1 MKCGSINTSN
11 ERMEIK
17 MYMLIDT
24 VNVDIE
30 KIKVLLADIYCMDN
44 ENTIDACMYK
54 IDEALKILDKEHIN
68 NVKIF
73 NDIKYII
80 MLLELAIDNRGEDVE
95 LYYLFKSLLKRT
107 KKIKDILNIEDD

>member
-1 MKCGSINTSN
+1 MQ
-11 ERMEIK
+11 
-17 MYMLIDT
+17 MLIDT
-24 VNVDIE
+24 VNTEME
-30 KIKVLLADIYCMDN
+30 KTKDLLSDIYCMDN
-44 ENTIDACMYK
+44 ENIIDVCMNK
-54 IDEALKILDKEHIN
+54 IDESLKILDREHIN

-107 KKIKDILNIEDD
+107 KKIKDILNIEDN